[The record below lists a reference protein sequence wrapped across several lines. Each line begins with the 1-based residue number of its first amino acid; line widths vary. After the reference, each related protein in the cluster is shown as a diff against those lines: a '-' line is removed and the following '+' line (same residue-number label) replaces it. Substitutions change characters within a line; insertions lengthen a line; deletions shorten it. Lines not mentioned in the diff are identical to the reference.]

1 MSMSSTASTLAER
14 LRTLGWHLATAESCT
29 GGMIAAACTDLA
41 GSSDWFDRGFVTYSN
56 VAKSEMLGVESAL
69 IARDGAVS
77 ESVARAMAT
86 GAQREAGVE
95 VAVAVTGVA
104 GPGGGSAAK
113 PVGTVWFAWALPGR
127 VWSECRHFAG
137 DRAAVRAQTRDH
149 ALAELVSA
157 LPTAPG
163 ASDDG

>member
-86 GAQREAGVE
+86 GAQREAE
-95 VAVAVTGVA
+95 VAAVGGDAGRNAGLDRGHLHTPEGFQRSVGERCTPSAQDGV
-104 GPGGGSAAK
+104 
-113 PVGTVWFAWALPGR
+113 
-127 VWSECRHFAG
+127 
-137 DRAAVRAQTRDH
+137 
-149 ALAELVSA
+149 
-157 LPTAPG
+157 
-163 ASDDG
+163 